1 MLLSNAKTNADCF
14 HHTAFLNPP
23 LYTFK
28 RFSGEQNRLNYI
40 YVEIPVGLYDDF
52 NSLIRH
58 LKIITISIS
67 HLNNKM

>member
-28 RFSGEQNRLNYI
+28 QFSGEQNRLNYI
-40 YVEIPVGLYDDF
+40 YVEIPVYADF

-58 LKIITISIS
+58 HKIITISIS